1 MKKFLFLLILVLATC
16 LSVMVTFQT
25 LRSEK
30 TMVRSTRAQGP
41 VVWVYTGIKL
51 IRPFVSH
58 LL

>member
-1 MKKFLFLLILVLATC
+1 
-16 LSVMVTFQT
+16 
-25 LRSEK
+25 
-30 TMVRSTRAQGP
+30 MVRSTRAQGP